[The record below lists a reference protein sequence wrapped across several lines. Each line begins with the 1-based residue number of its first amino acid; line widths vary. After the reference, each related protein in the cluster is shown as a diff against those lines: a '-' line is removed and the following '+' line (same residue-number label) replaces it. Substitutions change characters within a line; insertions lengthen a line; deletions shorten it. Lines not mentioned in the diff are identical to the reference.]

1 MADNDPGSDTTG
13 TRSRGQRDSGR
24 YFMLPSETAE
34 RFRREE
40 RQPETTQ
47 HAKDDERGRDD

>member
-1 MADNDPGSDTTG
+1 MADNEPRSDTTG

-40 RQPETTQ
+40 RTPESAQRGKEQDPGT
-47 HAKDDERGRDD
+47 DD

>member
-1 MADNDPGSDTTG
+1 MADNDPGSDTAG

-40 RQPETTQ
+40 RQPESTQ
-47 HAKDDERGRDD
+47 HAKDDDRGRDD